1 MFQGRQ
7 LCIAT
12 MHQKEQVIAP
22 ILNSI
27 LGVTCFVP
35 QELNTD
41 QFGTFSGEIERS
53 LSPLNAARAKCDLAH
68 QITGCNLIVANEGSF
83 GPHPNLFFIPAN
95 EELMLLRDYKNNLS
109 IWTSLLSTETNFN
122 SLEISNTNQ
131 LGDFAKSIGFPEH
144 GMILLSVD
152 RTQIRKDFK
161 TLEEANRALT
171 ELTKGLGRCI
181 AETDMRAMNNP
192 TRMKVIEALT
202 HKLANKIKSTCPSC
216 NTPGFDVIRV
226 NPGLPCM
233 VCKTAT
239 SSIRSIVNGCLSCT
253 YEEVIHYPN
262 SKQEEDPMYCNYC
275 NP

>member
-7 LCIAT
+7 LCVAT
-12 MHQKEQVIAP
+12 MHNKEQVITP

-41 QFGTFSGEIERS
+41 QFGTFSGEIQRS

-68 QITGCNLIVANEGSF
+68 QLTGCDLIVANEGSF
-83 GPHPNLFFIPAN
+83 GPHPNLFFIPSN

-131 LGDFAKSIGFPEH
+131 LDDFAKSIGFPEH
-144 GMILLSVD
+144 GIILLSVD
-152 RTQIRKDFK
+152 RTQIRKDFR
-161 TLEEANRALT
+161 TLKEAHITLK
-171 ELTKGLGRCI
+171 ELTKGTGRCI

-202 HKLANKIKSTCPSC
+202 HKLVHKIKSTCPSC

-226 NPGLPCM
+226 NSGLPCM
-233 VCKTAT
+233 ACKSET
-239 SSIRSIVNGCLSCT
+239 SSTLSVINGCVSCG
-253 YEEVIHYPN
+253 YEELIQYPN
-262 SKQEEDPMYCNYC
+262 KKQEEDPMYCNYC

>member
-1 MFQGRQ
+1 VITNRTC
-7 LCIAT
+7 CIAT
-12 MHQKEQVIAP
+12 QHQKELVITP
-22 ILNSI
+22 ILEKE
-27 LGVTCFVP
+27 LFLRCYTP
-35 QELNTD
+35 DQLNTD

-68 QITGCNLIVANEGSF
+68 QLTGCDLILANEGSF

-122 SLEISNTNQ
+122 SLEISNANQ
-131 LGDFAKSIGFPEH
+131 LGDFAKSIGFPNH
-144 GMILLSVD
+144 GFILLSTD

-171 ELTKGLGRCI
+171 ELTTGTGGCI

-192 TRMKVIEALT
+192 TRMKVIEELT
-202 HKLANKIKSTCPSC
+202 HKLVNKIKSTCPSC
-216 NTPGFDVIRV
+216 KAPGFDVIRV
-226 NPGLPCM
+226 NTGLPCM
-233 VCKTAT
+233 ACKTAT
-239 SSIRSIVNGCLSCT
+239 SSILSLVNGCLSCT